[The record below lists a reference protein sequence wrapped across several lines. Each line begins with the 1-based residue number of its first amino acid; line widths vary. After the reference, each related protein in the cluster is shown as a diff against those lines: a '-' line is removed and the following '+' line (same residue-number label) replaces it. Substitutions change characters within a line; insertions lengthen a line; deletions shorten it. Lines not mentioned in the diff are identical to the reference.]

1 MASDTI
7 STCTA
12 CRPLKGELSVP
23 GDKSISHRVAILAG
37 LAAGS
42 ARIRNFLC
50 SADCLRTLEAMRQ
63 LGAVLTPS
71 SDPGTFTL
79 TGTDMHPAAPRG
91 VIDCGNSGT
100 GMRLLAGVLSA
111 LPFRSRLEGDA
122 SLSRRPMRRIMTPL
136 ELMGASIRALGE
148 KEGCAPLEIS
158 GGALTPICYTL
169 PMASAQVKSA
179 ILLAAL
185 FAPGETTVVQPA
197 LTRDHTERLL
207 RHFGVPCRVSAD
219 GLTVSLRGPAKLQA
233 HDIDVPADFSSAAF
247 WIAAAAIVPGSE
259 LTLRGVGL
267 NPTRTAL
274 LDVLRRM
281 GVSIEVTRLRA
292 SAEPSGD
299 ITVRYAEHLH
309 GTELTPS
316 EIPNI
321 IDEIPILSVIAAFA
335 EGQTHIRRAA
345 ELRVKESDRIAS
357 VVRNL
362 RAMGAEVREFDDG
375 MCITGVSALVGTSLD
390 SFTDHRIAMSFL
402 IAGLRASGTTTLH
415 RCADIET
422 SYPGFETHLRQL
434 TT

>member
-42 ARIRNFLC
+42 ARIRNFLR

-71 SDPGTFTL
+71 SDPDTFTL
-79 TGTDMHPAAPRG
+79 TGTGMRPAAPREA
-91 VIDCGNSGT
+91 IDCGNSGT

-122 SLSRRPMRRIMTPL
+122 SLSRRPMRRIITPL

-148 KEGCAPLEIS
+148 TEGCAPLEIS

-179 ILLAAL
+179 VLLAAL
-185 FAPGETTVVQPA
+185 FAPGETTVVQPV

-207 RHFGVPCRVSAD
+207 RHFGVPCAVSED

-233 HDIDVPADFSSAAF
+233 HDIDIPADFSSAAF

-274 LDVLRRM
+274 SDVLRRM
-281 GVSIEVTRLRA
+281 GVPIEVTRLRT

-375 MCITGVSALVGTSLD
+375 MCITGASALTGTSLD
-390 SFTDHRIAMSFL
+390 SFSDHRIAMSFL

-422 SYPGFETHLRQL
+422 SYPGFEAHLRQL